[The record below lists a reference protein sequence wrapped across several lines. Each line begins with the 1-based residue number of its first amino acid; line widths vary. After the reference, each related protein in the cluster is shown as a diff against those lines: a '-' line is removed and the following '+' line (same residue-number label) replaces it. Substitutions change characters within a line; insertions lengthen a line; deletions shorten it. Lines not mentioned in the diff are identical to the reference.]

1 MHTCDVCVCIHM
13 TCVCMHTCD
22 VCVCVCVC
30 VCACLH
36 VTCVCVC
43 LCVCVCMHTCDV
55 CVCCRVGVHLDFLS
69 LVHIHVLVYLVTFL
83 QVSWCTVLWLP
94 SPCWHCYSWSCP
106 PKNLNYIH
114 DCFYTLLGSHIRA
127 GAKRID
133 QLLASCAALCLYLVL
148 CHTVL

>member
-1 MHTCDVCVCIHM
+1 MAAM
-13 TCVCMHTCD
+13 NL
-22 VCVCVCVC
+22 
-30 VCACLH
+30 A
-36 VTCVCVC
+36 
-43 LCVCVCMHTCDV
+43 
-55 CVCCRVGVHLDFLS
+55 VGVAYREIYSWKTAILYRHFVCQGTPSFVALEKTGFFEESARAAYTSGKASSEFML
-69 LVHIHVLVYLVTFL
+69 HVLVYLVTFL
-83 QVSWCTVLWLP
+83 QVSWCTLLWFP